1 MMEGVN
7 ATNRRTAGVVGVV
20 PPWVPAVF
28 AASGFAAL
36 LYQIV
41 WQRVLYAS
49 FGVNVEA
56 VTTIVSAFLAGLGV
70 GSLLGGMLAVGTGT
84 QLLRRFGLTEL
95 AIGCIGLGSIGF
107 FQSVGTLTL
116 GLSPAERGVLLAATV
131 MIPTT
136 LMGATLPILAEY
148 VVQRTGN
155 VGRAVG
161 RLYFVNTAGSA
172 IAAFAAV
179 SLILGSMGERG
190 SVRIA
195 AAVNLTVG
203 ALVLL
208 LSIRSA

>member
-1 MMEGVN
+1 
-7 ATNRRTAGVVGVV
+7 V
-20 PPWVPAVF
+20 PVVF

-56 VTTIVSAFLAGLGV
+56 VTTIVTAFLAGLGV
-70 GSLLGGMLAVGTGT
+70 GSLLGGRLAVGTGS
-84 QLLRRFGLTEL
+84 QLLRKFGLTEL

-107 FQSVGTLTL
+107 FRFVGALTL
-116 GLSPAERGVLLAATV
+116 GLSPTERGMVLGATV

-136 LMGATLPILAEY
+136 LMGATLPVLVEY

-172 IAAFAAV
+172 IAAFAGV
-179 SLILGSMGERG
+179 SLILGSLGERK
-190 SVRIA
+190 SVGLA
-195 AAVNLTVG
+195 ATVNLTVG

-208 LSIRSA
+208 RSMRRA

>member
-1 MMEGVN
+1 VDSVAASAGVADRTPEGVP
-7 ATNRRTAGVVGVV
+7 A
-20 PPWVPAVF
+20 WVPVVF

-36 LYQIV
+36 IYQIV

-56 VTTIVSAFLAGLGV
+56 VTTIVSAFLAGLGL
-70 GSLLGGMLAVGTGT
+70 GSLLGGRLAVGTGR
-84 QLLRRFGLTEL
+84 QLLRKFGLTEL
-95 AIGCIGLGSIGF
+95 AIGCIGLGSIRF
-107 FQSVGTLTL
+107 FHVVGTFTL
-116 GLSPAERGVLLAATV
+116 ALAPTQRGIALAATV

-136 LMGATLPILAEY
+136 LMGATLPLLVEY
-148 VVQRTGN
+148 AVRRTGN

-179 SLILGSMGERG
+179 SLILGNMGQRG
-190 SVRIA
+190 SVALA

-203 ALVLL
+203 TLVLL
-208 LSIRSA
+208 LSTRGA